1 MVSEHTDPRAPKR
14 APRYDVPKAAPKPL
28 LLVQRFVNTVDLQ
41 HGREWL
47 GTARELKAWAQENG
61 LAAEDDRFYERD
73 VGRAREARE
82 ALRVLLQANSR
93 RGAPHVLEVL
103 EVLER
108 DAAAARLTL
117 HFGSAG
123 RIELV
128 SQATGSDR
136 VLAQLLAIAFVAT
149 VDGSWDRLKACRNCR
164 WAFYDYSKNRSARWC
179 SMTICGNRLKTR
191 AYKRRR
197 RR

>member
-1 MVSEHTDPRAPKR
+1 MVSEHTGPRAPKR

-28 LLVQRFVNTVDLQ
+28 LLVQRFINTVDLQ

-47 GTARELKAWAQENG
+47 GTAIELKAWARQNG
-61 LAAEDDRFYERD
+61 LAAGDDRFYERD

-82 ALRVLLQANSR
+82 ALRLLLQANGR
-93 RGAPHVLEVL
+93 RGAPHVLK
-103 EVLER
+103 VLER

-117 HFGSAG
+117 HFCSAG

-128 SQATGSDR
+128 SQASGIDR
-136 VLAQLLAIAFVAT
+136 VLGQLLAIVFVAT
-149 VDGSWDRLKACRNCR
+149 VDGNWDRLKACRNCR